1 MEAHLIQAIA
11 VYALPVIFAITLHE
25 ASHGYV
31 AKRFG
36 DLTAYAQGRVSLNPM
51 RHIDP
56 FGTLVLP
63 LVTLALGGIMFG
75 WAKPVPVNFG
85 NLRQPKQ
92 DMLWV
97 AAAGPV
103 ANLAM
108 ALGWALLAKVALASD
123 GASWSA
129 FFYAMGLAG
138 VQVNIIFMV
147 LNLLPIPPL
156 DGGKIAISLLPGR
169 LAYRYAAL
177 EPYGIYLLLGLIVL
191 EGVFDVPLL
200 SVILFPLYEA
210 ARGAILAL
218 FQL

>member
-1 MEAHLIQAIA
+1 MEDPLIQAIA
-11 VYALPVIFAITLHE
+11 VHALPVIFAITLHE

-36 DLTAYAQGRVSLNPM
+36 DLTAYAQGRVSLNPI

-56 FGTLVLP
+56 FGTVVLP
-63 LVTLALGGIMFG
+63 LMTLAIGGIMFG

-97 AAAGPV
+97 AAAGPA
-103 ANLAM
+103 ANFVM
-108 ALGWALLAKVALASD
+108 ALGWALIAKAA
-123 GASWSA
+123 GTAGAASWSE

-138 VQVNIIFMV
+138 VRVNIIFMV
-147 LNLLPIPPL
+147 LNLLPLPPL
-156 DGGKIAISLLPGR
+156 DGSKIAISLLPR
-169 LAYRYAAL
+169 NLAYQYAAL

-191 EGVFDVPLL
+191 EGVLHVPLL
-200 SVILFPLYEA
+200 SLILFPLYEA
-210 ARGAILAL
+210 VRGVIAAL
-218 FQL
+218 FNL